1 MKKTLLTIT
10 AIVGVAAGAFGQGQL
25 FFDIP
30 SSTGVNSV
38 TSNPNDPD
46 AGGSDFFLND
56 GTGILTF
63 SVYYATNSGSVLANA
78 AAINTDDRSAST
90 LTAGLALLNAD
101 FTQEAFGTTLGT
113 EALTQNIEV
122 DYGDLDVPQQGNYDV
137 GTGANIASGSS
148 GLYAIL
154 VTYAGGYEGFQVLNG
169 AGIGTP
175 AVYNVG
181 GGQSSAASMVNEWA
195 NQSLFMAVPTASP
208 EPTTLA
214 LAGLGGISMLFMR
227 RRKA

>member
-1 MKKTLLTIT
+1 MKKTLLTIG
-10 AIVGVAAGAFGQGQL
+10 AIVGVAAGAFAQGQL
-25 FFDIP
+25 DFDIP
-30 SSTGVNSV
+30 SSTGINSV

-46 AGGSDFFLND
+46 AGGTDFFLND
-56 GTGILTF
+56 ATGIATF
-63 SVYYATNSGSVLANA
+63 SVFYASNSASLLTEA

-90 LTAGLALLNAD
+90 LQAGLTLLNAD

-122 DYGDLDVPQQGNYDV
+122 DYGDLDVPEQGNYDI
-137 GTGANIASGSS
+137 GTAANITSGTS
-148 GLYAIL
+148 GLYAIE
-154 VTYAGGYEGFQVLNG
+154 VTYNNYVGFQVLNG

-195 NQSLFMAVPTASP
+195 NQSLFINPVP

-214 LAGLGGISMLFMR
+214 MAGLGGLSMLFMR
-227 RRKA
+227 RRKS